1 MFSTKLHNFSKP
13 VIQKLSKIDRNH
25 IFSKLNLRDF
35 DIDIDDL
42 SKLRLSFNDLPI
54 DTYYPENKEIPS
66 RYRRYASFQ
75 ININQD
81 VINVKQIYKNNFSQN
96 VVDFRSFMRY
106 FEPIK
111 EDIIKEQLIQLFVPP
126 LSLTHY
132 FNQKPEQCEY
142 KLDVHQVRLLSFA
155 NQPSDNAPE
164 GIHQDGADYI
174 ISAMILNKHNIE
186 NDTSVIYD
194 ENKKEIFRTNL
205 NTGDFIFQDD
215 IKLWHD
221 IKPINA
227 VGNYN
232 GYRDIIGFDISIL

>member
-1 MFSTKLHNFSKP
+1 MYIKL
-13 VIQKLSKIDRNH
+13 
-25 IFSKLNLRDF
+25 
-35 DIDIDDL
+35 
-42 SKLRLSFNDLPI
+42 
-54 DTYYPENKEIPS
+54 
-66 RYRRYASFQ
+66 
-75 ININQD
+75 
-81 VINVKQIYKNNFSQN
+81 
-96 VVDFRSFMRY
+96 
-106 FEPIK
+106 
-111 EDIIKEQLIQLFVPP
+111 
-126 LSLTHY
+126 
-132 FNQKPEQCEY
+132 
-142 KLDVHQVRLLSFA
+142 RLLSFA

-227 VGNYN
+227 VRQLQWLPRYN
-232 GYRDIIGFDISIL
+232 WIVTLTFFRYKHIYFFNI